1 MNLLFTSLEPGMQ
14 PGPGLSAIETFLYF
28 VVAPIGLFTI
38 ISLLSYASTA
48 KSTKRNRSKSVVDQI
63 D

>member
-28 VVAPIGLFTI
+28 VVAPIGLFAI

-48 KSTKRNRSKSVVDQI
+48 KSERRKISKSVVDLI